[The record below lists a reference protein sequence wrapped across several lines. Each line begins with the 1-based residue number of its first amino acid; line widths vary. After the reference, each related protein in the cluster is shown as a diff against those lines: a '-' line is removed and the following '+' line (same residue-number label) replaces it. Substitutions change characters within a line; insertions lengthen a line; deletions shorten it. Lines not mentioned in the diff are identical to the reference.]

1 MQKSNINEKNQT
13 KSNVQKKVDIQL
25 TERSMT
31 LSDQT
36 LQRNEQFHHWLQ
48 WQQFRFC
55 QTPNQ

>member
-31 LSDQT
+31 LSDHMQHK
-36 LQRNEQFHHWLQ
+36 Q
-48 WQQFRFC
+48 C
-55 QTPNQ
+55 PS